1 MWEGGSSWN
10 GCCRSFCRSWFL
22 PTALLQLVLSKSLAQ
37 VIQEQISCRKEF
49 DQARQEFEQANA
61 IDDVVMRLNAMD
73 KIRRQVLLRCG
84 VRP

>member
-1 MWEGGSSWN
+1 MEW
-10 GCCRSFCRSWFL
+10 
-22 PTALLQLVLSKSLAQ
+22 LVLLMLQVLVPADALMQVTLNKSLAQ

-49 DQARQEFEQANA
+49 DQTRQEFEQANA